1 MQCNILTS
9 AGNCKDRCIRDD
21 EEENANE
28 EKDTSFGMDSSFA
41 ATTAMGDGAGSFIT
55 TPRKEVAWNEV
66 GVVVVVVVVVV
77 AALVVGVVAWI
88 DGTTTQTNSNNHPIV
103 LEVYSIILLLLLLLL
118 LQ

>member
-66 GVVVVVVVVVV
+66 GVVVVVVVVV

-118 LQ
+118 LLQ